1 MLDYPLSLK
10 NLTEKATVSVQRSH
24 KRVFITLY
32 HLQTASSQLVFCGDS
47 TFRVGYYKVAQAN
60 VKGIQHLKNVNLRW
74 KCLPATCACL
84 KGMKSDFVSQS
95 KQVAELSR
103 S

>member
-32 HLQTASSQLVFCGDS
+32 HLQTASSQQVFCGDS

-60 VKGIQHLKNVNLRW
+60 VKGIQHLKKCQLEMEMFACKLR
-74 KCLPATCACL
+74 LL
-84 KGMKSDFVSQS
+84 KSHEK
-95 KQVAELSR
+95 
-103 S
+103 